1 MEGFALIVA
10 GAVGLMTGVFAT
22 LAFQYS
28 ERQQRRLPQRRHRD
42 LDDGVIQVLAILRSA
57 AIVVRHDDAVV
68 RASAP
73 AYALGIVRGERIA
86 HAAIQDMIDEARKT
100 GLILDEELELPRGP
114 VGRGRVMLQVRVA
127 HLDGEHIVILAEDRT
142 EARRVEMIRRDFTVN
157 VSHELKTPVGAIGL
171 LAETLQDA
179 ADDPDAVRHFAGRM
193 QQESERL
200 GALVQE
206 IIELSRLQLQ
216 SSAQPLRV
224 IPIDAVLTEATDRA
238 KVVASGRHIEINV
251 ATNTGV
257 YVYGDHNL
265 LVTAVR
271 NLVDNAVAYSPEHT
285 TVGVGVKRREDLVE
299 ISVVD
304 QGIGISPDHQQ
315 RIFERFY
322 RVDPARSR
330 ATGGTGLG
338 LSIVKHVAADHGG
351 DVSLWSRPGQ
361 GSTFTLRIPAVAEG
375 TIPVKP
381 ADPPTIDLKET
392 PQ

>member
-100 GLILDEELELPRGP
+100 GLILDEVELPRGP